1 MAALSVCLLTY
12 NSARLLRECVAPLVE
27 LADEIVVVDSG
38 STDATLDI
46 LREFGLLPLTRPYT
60 THGDQMNFAV
70 DHAANDWVLCVDSD
84 EVLDRETLTRIR
96 ELKQGLNDP
105 SVAYRITRHWFIMG
119 RAVHAFYPVS
129 SPDYPVR
136 LFNRNSSRFNHV
148 PVDDKAAGHR
158 RSEIIPGSVRHDT
171 FHTLHE
177 VFHKLNG
184 YTTRLNEYRPA
195 QPSLLRAFLSPP
207 FAFLKWYFVKGSWR
221 DGRVG
226 LVAGVYATL
235 YTFLKYFKSWVTR

>member
-1 MAALSVCLLTY
+1 MTRLSVCLLTF
-12 NSARLLRECVAPLVE
+12 NSARLLRQCLEGLKQV
-27 LADEIVVVDSG
+27 ADELVVVDSG
-38 STDATLDI
+38 STDTTLEILAEYGLTATY
-46 LREFGLLPLTRPYT
+46 RPYT
-60 THGDQMNFAV
+60 THGDQMNHAIAL
-70 DHAANDWVLCVDSD
+70 AANDWVLCVDSD
-84 EVLDRETLTRIR
+84 EVLDGETLARIR
-96 ELKQGLNDP
+96 ELKGELDDP
-105 SVAYRITRHWFIMG
+105 RIAYRITRHWFIMG

-136 LFNRNSSRFNHV
+136 LFNRSSSRFNDA
-148 PVDDKAAGHR
+148 PVDDKASGHA
-158 RSEIIPGSVRHDT
+158 RSEIIAGRVRHDT

-184 YTTRLNEYRPA
+184 YTTRLNEHRPA

-226 LVAGVYATL
+226 VVAGVYAFL